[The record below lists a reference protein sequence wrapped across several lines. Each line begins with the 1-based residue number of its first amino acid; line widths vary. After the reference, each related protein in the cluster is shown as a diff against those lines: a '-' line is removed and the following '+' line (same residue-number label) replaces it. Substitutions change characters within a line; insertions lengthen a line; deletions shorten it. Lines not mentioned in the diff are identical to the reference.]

1 MKKYFILFFPLAC
14 MILLLNSC
22 EYQLKEDYYRELNK
36 RDSANISVNLDSTD
50 SFFNLSATT
59 RFSFHAQTNDLKLL
73 VIRVFVDSNEI
84 LNYGTSSG
92 IFSLDNMSYSDGDHQ
107 LDIVVTTHSGT
118 GSFADILGAEG
129 FIFTRSWMFF
139 VDNSDPDPVNI
150 TSIFNDRGLLKIE
163 WERYTRINFKKYEV
177 LKILSNGSTMSMGIR
192 SRADQN
198 FFYDSA
204 FIGGI
209 VSYKVRVFSLQERAA
224 EGSATTFSD
233 EIPVI
238 SARSLKGSMVELS
251 WNKCKYY
258 KAFKNYMVSPYGKP
272 TQIISDVNTTTIVGD
287 YGILGETVNFWLLT
301 NAQIPAFHDYVTSNI
316 DFAIGQPFM
325 KFNKFYKNQVNEDVI
340 VAYATEL
347 YRYNT
352 ATGQILQS
360 GTQANDLISYIY
372 SPLDEVLLRDG
383 PKEKLNPAT
392 FSVMADI
399 NYLGIVTGN
408 LSNLDYGI
416 VFSSPVKALFDFKNM
431 VVVSKLNLETGYKTR
446 ISEDSK
452 YVLQYDNLTQYL
464 ECYNIENG
472 QVTLKWAKP
481 APDYLFIPGN
491 AGQVMIF
498 TNPGIE
504 IRSVETFDL
513 ISSFSTIS
521 VEMLD
526 IDPLNKLVM
535 CRSYSGSYPVLEL
548 YNYET
553 GQKVNSFTSVGEA
566 SIKDGIIYS
575 SAGRS
580 IAVF

>member
-1 MKKYFILFFPLAC
+1 MKNSFFYFFLITGLF
-14 MILLLNSC
+14 LLLNSC
-22 EYQLKEDYYRELNK
+22 EYQPKDDFFSDVSV
-36 RDSANISVNLDSTD
+36 RDSANISVDLDTTSP
-50 SFFNLSATT
+50 FFDLRDKTL
-59 RFSFHAQTNDLKLL
+59 FSFHVQTGDLKLL
-73 VIRVFVDSNEI
+73 SVRVFVDDLE
-84 LNYGTSSG
+84 LMNYSAVSG
-92 IFSLDNMSYSDGDHQ
+92 VFQLDNMSYSNGEHK
-107 LDIVVTTHSGT
+107 LDVVVTTHSGT
-118 GSFADILGAEG
+118 GSLADLLNAEG
-129 FIFTRSWMFF
+129 FIFTRSWNFF
-139 VDNSDPDPVNI
+139 VDNAAPNPVNI
-150 TSIFNDRGLLKIE
+150 TSIFNDNGLLKIE
-163 WERYTRINFKKYEV
+163 WDQYTRINFQKYEV
-177 LKILSNGSTMSMGIR
+177 FKVLNNGSDLSLGII
-192 SRADQN
+192 SSADHN

-204 FIGGI
+204 FIGGT

-224 EGSATTFSD
+224 EGTVTTFAD

-238 SARSLKGSMVELS
+238 SARSLKGSLVELS
-251 WNKCKYY
+251 WNKCRYN
-258 KAFKNYMVSPYGKP
+258 KAFKNYTISPYGKP
-272 TQIISDVNTTTIVGD
+272 TQTISDVNTTSIAGD
-287 YGILGETVNFWLLT
+287 YGILGETVKFWLAT
-301 NAQIPAFHDYVTSNI
+301 NAQIPTFNSYVFSNI

-325 KFNKFYKNQVNEDVI
+325 KFNKLYKNQVNEDVI
-340 VAYATEL
+340 VTYAAEL

-352 ATGQILQS
+352 ATSQILQS
-360 GTQANDLISYIY
+360 GSQANDLISYIY

-464 ECYNIENG
+464 ECYNIESG

-481 APDYLFIPGN
+481 APDYLLIPGE

-504 IRSVETFDL
+504 IRNVATFDL
-513 ISSFSTIS
+513 ISSFTTTS

-526 IDPLNKLVM
+526 IDPENKLLM
-535 CRSYSGSYPVLEL
+535 CRRYSGSYSVLEL

-553 GQKVNSFTSVGEA
+553 GQKVNSFTSVGEV

-575 SAGRS
+575 GAGRS
-580 IAVF
+580 IEVF